1 MNLLA
6 GRRAKLSTAYAS
18 AVKYLAAGQ
27 RLLLDETWNR
37 NYDLAFSIEYLLA
50 ECELLSTDMAG
61 AEKRLSTLAERAKT
75 SHDTSLV
82 TRLRV
87 TLYTAQDRYRAVQVF
102 LEYLKGLGTDWSA
115 HPTEEDAS
123 REHQQMWALLRDR
136 PIQQLIDLPLMTNPD
151 VLDLM
156 EVFAEVATLAAFID
170 AHFLALVICRM
181 VSLSLEHGN
190 CDASSLAYVYVCMVA
205 GPLFGNYEAGIRFG
219 TLACNLLE
227 QRGLHR
233 YRART
238 YNAFGTLIIPWTT
251 HIKTALEHQRRCFET
266 ANRSGE
272 LSHASYSLS
281 NLSTAFLATGEP
293 LPEAQHEVET
303 GLKFVTNIRFG
314 LAADCI
320 SPQLAL
326 IRTLRGLTSK
336 FGSFNDDGFD
346 ETRFERHFASL
357 PALALPEC
365 WYWIRKLQARFF
377 AGDYPAAIE
386 ASLHAEPLLWV
397 SPFFF
402 EVAEYHFYS
411 ALSRAA
417 CVDSAMDGERQR
429 HVEALLGHQKQQE
442 IWARHC
448 PENFENR
455 SAVVGAELA
464 RIEGQILEAEQLYEK
479 AIRSA
484 RSNGFVNNEAIAY
497 ESAARFY
504 PARGFQKRGV

>member
-1 MNLLA
+1 
-6 GRRAKLSTAYAS
+6 
-18 AVKYLAAGQ
+18 
-27 RLLLDETWNR
+27 
-37 NYDLAFSIEYLLA
+37 
-50 ECELLSTDMAG
+50 MAG
-61 AEKRLSTLAERAKT
+61 AENRLSTLAERAKT
-75 SHDTSLV
+75 SHHTTLV

-87 TLYTAQDRYRAVQVF
+87 TLYTALDRYRAVHVF
-102 LEYLKGLGTDWSA
+102 LEYLRGHGTDWSS
-115 HPTEEDAS
+115 HPSEEDAL
-123 REHQQMWALLRDR
+123 REYQHIWSLLGNRQ
-136 PIQQLIDLPLMTNPD
+136 IEELVDLPVMTNPD

-156 EVFAEVATLAAFID
+156 DVFAEVATLAAFID
-170 AHFLALVICRM
+170 ANFLALVICRM

-205 GPLFGNYEAGIRFG
+205 GPRFGNYEAGIRFG

-238 YNAFGTLIIPWTT
+238 YNAFGTVIIPWTT
-251 HIKTALEHQRRCFET
+251 HIKTALEHQRRCFDA

-272 LSHASYSLS
+272 LSHAAYSLS

-293 LPEAQHEVET
+293 LSEAQHEAET
-303 GLKFVTNIRFG
+303 VWSSRRTSGSIWPQI
-314 LAADCI
+314 ASA
-320 SPQLAL
+320 PQLGL

-336 FGSFNDDGFD
+336 FGSFNDDAL
-346 ETRFERHFASL
+346 TRRRFERHFASD

-397 SPFFF
+397 SPSFF

-417 CVDSAMDGERQR
+417 CVDSATDDERQR
-429 HVEALLGHQKQQE
+429 HVEALIGS
-442 IWARHC
+442 
-448 PENFENR
+448 PE
-455 SAVVGAELA
+455 
-464 RIEGQILEAEQLYEK
+464 
-479 AIRSA
+479 
-484 RSNGFVNNEAIAY
+484 
-497 ESAARFY
+497 AARDLGAALPGEFRK
-504 PARGFQKRGV
+504 PRRAGRRGDRPDRRPGTRGRAAVRTGHPLGAHARFCQQ